1 MKNNTNFF
9 ISSSVLL
16 RMRNISDKSCRD
28 KRNTLFVRSDFF
40 SESPTVYETMWKNI
54 VERDRSQMT
63 IWRMRVAC
71 WMPNAK
77 NTHSE
82 YAILIDFPLQNR
94 LQERAPVLRYT
105 DFFKSK
111 LLTASLNNQI
121 SKKKATVIRQPI
133 SRLVCEF
140 TMRDLTPGESILFF
154 LS

>member
-63 IWRMRVAC
+63 IWRMRIAFWV
-71 WMPNAK
+71 PNAT
-77 NTHSE
+77 NTHSVCVT
-82 YAILIDFPLQNR
+82 LIDCPLQQWLHESTSV
-94 LQERAPVLRYT
+94 LQVHCL
-105 DFFKSK
+105 SCC
-111 LLTASLNNQI
+111 LTKI
-121 SKKKATVIRQPI
+121 
-133 SRLVCEF
+133 
-140 TMRDLTPGESILFF
+140 
-154 LS
+154 